1 MVALRISHLAVISAT
16 ISCNAFTSSFI
27 INNHNNHQASSISGA
42 SSTPHR
48 TRKGKVFNLLA
59 SGSDDINLQ
68 TISSTYE
75 TTLSFSKIVTS
86 SAGSRLRRVFRRR
99 KKHQTSVYKF
109 TYDYNEMVIGSNTK
123 QQQQS
128 SATTAIM
135 LVHPIGVGI
144 GKWYYDRLL
153 QSLKNQY
160 GDIESRLVF
169 LAPDL
174 LASASASG
182 PVDTNG
188 DPITTKLP
196 LLNITDWSNQITQL
210 MSEYELKSKEEGHII
225 SKWWMCSDCITR
237 CCVFVAGESSIQSN
251 VDQCNHIFP
260 TTTTI
265 LH

>member
-1 MVALRISHLAVISAT
+1 M
-16 ISCNAFTSSFI
+16 
-27 INNHNNHQASSISGA
+27 
-42 SSTPHR
+42 
-48 TRKGKVFNLLA
+48 LA

-153 QSLKNQY
+153 QSLKNHY

-174 LASASASG
+174 LA
-182 PVDTNG
+182 
-188 DPITTKLP
+188 TK
-196 LLNITDWSNQITQL
+196 
-210 MSEYELKSKEEGHII
+210 
-225 SKWWMCSDCITR
+225 
-237 CCVFVAGESSIQSN
+237 A
-251 VDQCNHIFP
+251 P
-260 TTTTI
+260 TA
-265 LH
+265 HA

>member
-27 INNHNNHQASSISGA
+27 INNHNNQASIISGA
-42 SSTPHR
+42 SSTPHQ
-48 TRKGKVFNLLA
+48 TRKGKVFNVLA
-59 SGSDDINLQ
+59 SGSDDVNIQ
-68 TISSTYE
+68 TVSSTYE
-75 TTLSFSKIVTS
+75 TQLSFNKIVTS
-86 SAGSRLRRVFRRR
+86 SAGSRLRRLFRRR
-99 KKHQTSVYKF
+99 KKDVSNQTSVYKF

-188 DPITTKLP
+188 DPITTKVP
-196 LLNITDWSNQITQL
+196 LLNITDWSDQITQL
-210 MSEYELKSKEEGHII
+210 MSEYELKSKAEGHII
-225 SKWWMCSDCITR
+225 DWSI
-237 CCVFVAGESSIQSN
+237 VANGGCAPIALRVAASSLQENPPYLEQS
-251 VDQCNHIFP
+251 
-260 TTTTI
+260 
-265 LH
+265 